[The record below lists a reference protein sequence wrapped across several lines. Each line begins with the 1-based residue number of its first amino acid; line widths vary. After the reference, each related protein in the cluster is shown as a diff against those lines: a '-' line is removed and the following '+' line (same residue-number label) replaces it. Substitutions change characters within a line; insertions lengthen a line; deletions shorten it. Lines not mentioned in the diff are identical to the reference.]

1 MVIGILYGEA
11 GSGKS
16 ENALHFEEP
25 IIVYDMEDRLKK
37 KIDKHFPEKLIDRI
51 NLAYYKPD
59 FTEDKV
65 KSFDEFTNEVKKL
78 LSTKEED
85 LPKTVIVD
93 GIGDLRNYAEQKWL
107 TYAKTKDGKPRK
119 SAQNP
124 GDYEEINTL
133 VRNAL
138 FPMVNWVRYW
148 DSREEEHRHE
158 IHLIWTSQMRDNYQK
173 IRKSNGEEDS
183 VKAGRIPSHKDW
195 CDFRVNFLVKL
206 WQPKNKDGEIIPGQY
221 MATCPKAEDEPGWE
235 EDITGKNLYDVF
247 VEKGMM

>member
-1 MVIGILYGEA
+1 MVIGIFYGEA
-11 GSGKS
+11 GTGKS
-16 ENALHFEEP
+16 YQALFFDEP
-25 IIVYDMEDRLKK
+25 IIAYDMEDRLKK
-37 KIDKHFPEKLIDRI
+37 KIDKHFSEKLITRV
-51 NLAYYKPD
+51 NLAFYKPN

-65 KSFDEFTNEVKKL
+65 KSFDEFVNEVKKL

-93 GIGDLRNYAEQKWL
+93 GIGDLREMAGDKWL

-119 SAQNP
+119 QAQNP
-124 GDYEEINTL
+124 GDFEEINDL

-148 DSREEEHRHE
+148 ENKGQT
-158 IHLIWTSQMRDNYQK
+158 INLIWTSQMRDNYQK
-173 IRKSNGEEDS
+173 IKKSNGEEDS

-206 WQPKNKDGEIIPGQY
+206 WQPLGKDNEITPGQY

-235 EDITGKNLYDVF
+235 MDITGRNLYDIF
-247 VEKGMM
+247 CEKGMML